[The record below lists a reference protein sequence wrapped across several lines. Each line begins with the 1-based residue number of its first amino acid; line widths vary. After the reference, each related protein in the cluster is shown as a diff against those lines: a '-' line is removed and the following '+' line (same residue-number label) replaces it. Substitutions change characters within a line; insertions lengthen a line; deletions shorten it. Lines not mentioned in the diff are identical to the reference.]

1 VPSGGFIC
9 AMAALSATEL
19 FRQLWRIAGMAG
31 SALWAYRLR
40 SAFVVAAVA
49 LGIASLTVIVAAVD
63 GAERKAMEIVQF
75 FGPDAAF
82 ILGGDIESRAV
93 GQRTLTLSYADARR
107 IRDSLPGAYLVV
119 PMRAKGNITV
129 RFEERKEDLPIV
141 VGATAGYAEVW
152 NWPLSEGRDLT
163 DEDVERGA
171 KVALIG
177 DTPARELFGEAS
189 PLGRTILVDRLPVRV
204 VGRLSYRGVSG
215 GGGSV
220 DDRVIIP
227 ISTLTQR
234 FNLDRQYFR
243 ALRVKFRDP
252 ENMKFHV
259 ANLRSLLRD
268 QHKLAPGDKDDFS
281 ILTADEVLKFLS
293 MFKGGLVLFL
303 GVTAAVAMVVGGFV
317 LANLFYLSVNERR
330 VEIGLKKALGAKSRA
345 ILLQFLAEAVGL
357 TLIGALF
364 GMLLGMGMGQLLA
377 RLGILEILFSWKVF
391 FLALTTAAA
400 IGLTFGLKPARQAAA
415 LPPVEALRGV

>member
-1 VPSGGFIC
+1 VPNGGSIY
-9 AMAALSATEL
+9 AMALSSPTETVRL
-19 FRQLWRIAGMAG
+19 LWRIAGMAG
-31 SALWAYRLR
+31 RALWAYRLR
-40 SAFVVAAVA
+40 SAFVIAAIA

-63 GAERKAMEIVQF
+63 GAERKAMEIVKF
-75 FGPDAAF
+75 FGPDAVF

-107 IRDSLPGAYLVV
+107 IRNSLPGAYLVV
-119 PMRAKGNITV
+119 PMRAKGNVTA
-129 RFEERKEDLPIV
+129 RFGDQQEELPIV

-152 NWPLSEGRDLT
+152 NWPLAEGRDLT

-171 KVALIG
+171 KVGLIG
-177 DTPARELFGEAS
+177 DTPARELFGNAS
-189 PLGRTILVDRLPVRV
+189 PLGRTVLVDRLPVRI

-220 DDRVIIP
+220 DDRIIIP

-252 ENMKFHV
+252 ENMDFHV

-268 QHKLAPGDKDDFS
+268 EHKLAPGDKDDFT
-281 ILTADEVLKFLS
+281 ILTADEILKFLS

-303 GVTAAVAMVVGGFV
+303 GITAVVAMVVGGFV

-330 VEIGLKKALGAKSRA
+330 VEIGLKKALGAKRRA
-345 ILLQFLAEAVGL
+345 ILQQFLAEAVGL
-357 TLIGALF
+357 TLLGALF

-391 FLALTTAAA
+391 LLAVAASVT